1 VKVDRTDLPGVL
13 ILEPHVVRDERG
25 FFYEAFNADTFA
37 GLAADGV
44 AAAFVQDNHS
54 RSTERVLRGLHYQL
68 RRPQGKLV
76 TCVRGTIFDV
86 AADIRVGSPTFGRWT
101 GVTLDG
107 DAPRYLW
114 IPEGFAHG
122 FCTLSPVADVLYKCT
137 DLYAAS
143 DDHGVLWS
151 DETLGI
157 RWPIGDPIT
166 SLKDRQYQPLD
177 PARSDLPRYEA

>member
-1 VKVDRTDLPGVL
+1 MKVDHTDLPGVL
-13 ILEPHVVRDERG
+13 ILEPHVFQDGRG
-25 FFYEAFNADTFA
+25 FFYEAFNAGTFA
-37 GLAADGV
+37 RLATEGV
-44 AAAFVQDNHS
+44 PTRFLQDTHS
-54 RSTERVLRGLHYQL
+54 RSTRNVLRGLHYQL
-68 RRPQGKLV
+68 RRPQGKLI

-86 AADIRVGSPTFGRWT
+86 AVDIRVGSPTFGRWAA
-101 GVTLDG
+101 VTLDG

-137 DLYAAS
+137 DLYAAD

-157 RWPIGDPIT
+157 RWPVTDPIT
-166 SLKDRQYQPLD
+166 SPKDREY
-177 PARSDLPRYEA
+177 PALNSGRTDLPVYVA